1 MNSSSARGRIQKV
14 LAQAGLGS
22 RRTIEEWI
30 SAGRISLNGRP
41 AQLGDQIK
49 AGDRIKLDGRPVFL
63 ERLLPQETRVL
74 ALHKP
79 VGLVCSR
86 NDPEGRDS
94 VFDTLPSTYRGR
106 WVGIGRLDL
115 NTSGLML
122 FTNDGELANQL
133 MHPSREVE
141 REYLVRVLGEVK
153 PEVLDLLRA
162 GVTLED
168 GPAKFDA
175 IFPLRG
181 EGANRWFRV
190 VLKEGRNRE
199 VRRLWEAQG
208 VKVSRLSRIRY
219 GTVSLT
225 KDKRPGQWWELTP
238 EEVEDLKRLLN
249 PPAESA
255 KPPEPPKPSKG
266 RGHRA
271 SAQRPSVPAR
281 PLSSPG
287 DGPKRRRAPRRV

>member
-1 MNSSSARGRIQKV
+1 MSSPSTRGRIQKV

-22 RRTIEEWI
+22 RRAIEDWI
-30 SAGRISLNGRP
+30 RAGRISLNGRA

-86 NDPEGRDS
+86 SDPEGRDT
-94 VFDTLPSTYRGR
+94 VFDTLPSAYRGR

-153 PEVLDLLRA
+153 PEVLDLLST
-162 GVTLED
+162 GVMLED

-175 IFPLRG
+175 IVPLRG
-181 EGANRWFRV
+181 EGANRLFRV

-208 VKVSRLSRIRY
+208 LKISRLSRIRY

-225 KDKRPGQWWELTP
+225 KDKRPGQWWELTS
-238 EEVEDLKRLLN
+238 EEVEDLKRLLY
-249 PPAESA
+249 PPEELP
-255 KPPEPPKPSKG
+255 KPPDPPKPSKS
-266 RGHRA
+266 RGTRA
-271 SAQRPSVPAR
+271 HAQRPSVPAK
-281 PLSSPG
+281 PLSTS